1 MKNIFLTQSSIKLLS
16 RTLNCIIILIVFA
29 LPLKGSNISA
39 PVNDACSNAVALTI
53 DATAT
58 SGTLAS
64 ATTTSGISTYSSLND
79 VWYSFTSTCNTH
91 TVLLSYSSGSDIYYE
106 VYQSSTCPMSG
117 AVRTANAAGSTT
129 NNVQLTSLT
138 IGVNYFIRVIDHKP
152 NATTFTIAVTSS
164 PTTPALTSSS
174 ATNIT
179 ITSATLNGS
188 ITTLP
193 CPTISKG
200 FVYSLTTTNSNPLNN
215 GSGVTNSSISGLS
228 TGAYTLALT
237 GLTSGVG
244 YSYKAYVFDG
254 TTYTYGSVQTFTTF
268 SNNADLSTLLIS
280 SGTILPT
287 FASTTISYTATVTN
301 STSSV
306 TITPTKSNSSA
317 TIQAQVNG
325 GGYSTVT
332 SGSASGSLSLNVG
345 SNTIDIKVTAQ
356 DGTIKTYTITV
367 CRAVT
372 PSVSIAITSG
382 AQTICSG
389 TSVTFTPTPTNG
401 GLPTY
406 QWQKGGV
413 NINGATGTTYNSTS
427 LANNDAITVIMTSNA
442 TCVSPTTATSNTITM
457 TVNALPT
464 ASSPTKVDDLCQVGA
479 GTITVSVSGGTPSY
493 TIAACGTT
501 ISPSPTVGQFITLSN
516 RTISTNGGTTTFSSL
531 SGNITY
537 KFTITDANGCVAQ

>member
-16 RTLNCIIILIVFA
+16 RALNCIIILIVFA

-39 PVNDACSNAVALTI
+39 PANDACSNAVALTI
-53 DATAT
+53 DAIAT

-79 VWYSFTSTCNTH
+79 VWYSFTSTCTTH
-91 TVLLSYSSGSDIYYE
+91 TVLLNYSSGSDIYYE
-106 VYQSSTCPMSG
+106 VYQSSTCPTSG
-117 AVRTANAAGSTT
+117 AVKTANAAGSTA
-129 NNVQLTSLT
+129 NNVQLTNLT
-138 IGVNYFIRVIDHKP
+138 IGSNYYIRVIDHKP
-152 NATTFTIAVTSS
+152 NATSFTIAVTSS

-215 GSGVTNSSISGLS
+215 GSGVTNSSISGLT
-228 TGAYTLALT
+228 TGAYILPLT

-254 TTYTYGSVQTFTTF
+254 ATYTYGSVQAFTTL
-268 SNNADLSTLLIS
+268 SSNADLSTLLIS
-280 SGTILPT
+280 SGTLSPT
-287 FASTTISYTATVTN
+287 FAAATTSYTATVTN

-306 TITPTKSNSSA
+306 TVTPTKSNSSA
-317 TIQAQVNG
+317 SIQVQVNS
-325 GGYSTVT
+325 GGYSTVA
-332 SGSASGSLSLNVG
+332 SGSASQSLTLNVG

-356 DGTIKTYTITV
+356 DASTKTYTITV
-367 CRAVT
+367 CRAVI
-372 PSVSIAITSG
+372 PSVSIVAS
-382 AQTICSG
+382 ANPICSG

-401 GLPTY
+401 GSPTY

-413 NINGATGTTYNSTS
+413 NISGETGSTYTSTS
-427 LANNDAITVIMTSNA
+427 LANNNAITVIMTSNA
-442 TCVSPTTATSNTITM
+442 TCVSPTTATSNTVTM
-457 TVNALPT
+457 VINALPT
-464 ASSPTKVDDLCQVGA
+464 ASSPSKVDDLCQVGA
-479 GTITVSVSGGTPSY
+479 GSITVSVSGGSPNY
-493 TIAACGTT
+493 TVVACGTT
-501 ISPSPTVGQFITLSN
+501 ISPSPTVGQVITLSN
-516 RTISTNGGTTTFSSL
+516 RTISTNGGTATFTSL